1 MDKSLL
7 LALRFLF
14 GFAISFFI
22 LSFRFGFR
30 LWFFMLFVSVIIR
43 VFVLF
48 VIISQ
53 SYFIISL
60 MLNSQIILETV
71 GKDLINND
79 ASDLK
84 VLLELL
90 SLGHLLFCC
99 LELIEIWWIDWS
111 EEVEEGF
118 CSDLLCNYSLLAC
131 FFIFLF
137 LFHLF

>member
-7 LALRFLF
+7 LALRLLF

-22 LSFRFGFR
+22 LSFRFGFW
-30 LWFFMLFVSVIIR
+30 LWFFMLLVSVIIR

-79 ASDLK
+79 ASDLE

-99 LELIEIWWIDWS
+99 LEFIEIWWIDWS
-111 EEVEEGF
+111 EEVEERF